1 MAKSGDP
8 HNVECFLEFLRAK
21 QHYKL
26 FLRFIQSME
35 SIYRG
40 FNPFAALK
48 SQI

>member
-8 HNVECFLEFLRAK
+8 HNMECFLEFLSAK

-26 FLRFIQSME
+26 FLRFIQLME
-35 SIYRG
+35 SIYRD

>member
-8 HNVECFLEFLRAK
+8 HNVECFLEFLKAK
-21 QHYKL
+21 QHNEL
-26 FLRFIQSME
+26 FLRFIQLME
-35 SIYRG
+35 SIYRD

>member
-21 QHYKL
+21 QHNKP
-26 FLRFIQSME
+26 FMRFIQVME
-35 SIYRG
+35 SIQCD

-48 SQI
+48 SQT